1 MESPIATASFPV
13 VVANADDNAD
23 VTSPVHLSILQGEF
37 ALGSKPP
44 PFIRAARTDLGTK
57 LQQQMLFYLSFY
69 LPISV
74 PSLISSDRPIRKT
87 ISQV

>member
-13 VVANADDNAD
+13 VVGDWD
-23 VTSPVHLSILQGEF
+23 VTSPVKLVGRTR
-37 ALGSKPP
+37 APP
-44 PFIRAARTDLGTK
+44 LIRAARTDLGTR
-57 LQQQMLFYLSFY
+57 LQQQMLFYDY

-87 ISQV
+87 IDQG

>member
-13 VVANADDNAD
+13 VVGDWD
-23 VTSPVHLSILQGEF
+23 VTSPVKLVGRTRASPL
-37 ALGSKPP
+37 
-44 PFIRAARTDLGTK
+44 IRAARTDLETR
-57 LQQQMLFYLSFY
+57 LQQQMLFYDLDY

-87 ISQV
+87 IGQD